1 MTKKTLYQLG
11 GSNQVKVWTI
21 EVIDNGTSSTI
32 LSTAGAQGGKM
43 REDKIDVTVGKGK
56 ETHYSQAVKDA
67 QSKFN
72 GKIKKGYVEDIT
84 KIQSSAVLGTAKL
97 PAPMLAHKYDPTK
110 KQSSSK
116 DLKGWGLEG
125 KRIAVQRK
133 KDGCR
138 CNIHVTATTAKAN
151 FRSGLPVPTEGIE
164 HILEAALKSF
174 QKIYKYVN
182 TKYGITEYTLD
193 GELFIP
199 ASIYPFSKAA
209 GLFKK
214 EEKDASEIAVLKQA
228 KLHLY
233 DVMLDANY
241 ETRYKIIQNW
251 KSPSI
256 HVEEAIFIIASEK
269 EIDKY
274 LQIFLAEGEEGL
286 MIRTLDCPYE
296 YKRSTSLLKCKIFE
310 DKEFVCVG
318 FEEDAR
324 GGFAGKVICKM
335 DVVAHG
341 SDGKLIENIRPGL
354 NFTQAEAK
362 DMWLN
367 QSKYIGKKVT
377 VTFFGR
383 SEYKVPR
390 FPKAKAFRGKND

>member
-1 MTKKTLYQLG
+1 MDKTILYQLG
-11 GSNQVKVWTI
+11 SSNQVKVWTM
-21 EVIDNGTSSTI
+21 EVIDNGKSSTVF
-32 LSTAGAQGGKM
+32 STAGEQGGKM
-43 REDKIDVTVGKGK
+43 REDKVEVTIGKGK
-56 ETHYSQAVKDA
+56 ESHYTQAVKDA
-67 QSKFN
+67 QSKIN
-72 GKIKKGYVEDIT
+72 GKIKKGYVADI
-84 KIQSSAVLGTAKL
+84 KLIQSSSVLGTDKL
-97 PAPMLAHKYDPTK
+97 PAPMLANKYDPTE

-116 DLKGWGLEG
+116 NLKNWGLVG
-125 KRIAVQRK
+125 KRIGVQRK

-138 CNIHVTATTAKAN
+138 CNIKLTATTAKAN
-151 FRSGLPVPTEGIE
+151 FRSGLPVPTQGIE
-164 HILEAALKSF
+164 HILDAALKSF

-182 TKYGITEYTLD
+182 EKYGITEYTLD

-214 EEKDASEIAVLKQA
+214 DSKDAFELGICKQA

-233 DVMLDANY
+233 DIMLAAGY

-256 HVEEAIFIIASEK
+256 HVEEAIFIIASES

-274 LQIFLAEGEEGL
+274 LQLFLAEGEEGL
-286 MIRTLDCPYE
+286 MIRTLDTPYE
-296 YKRSTSLLKCKIFE
+296 YKRSNSLLKCKIFE
-310 DKEFVCVG
+310 DKEFICVG
-318 FEEDAR
+318 FEEDVR
-324 GGFAGKVICKM
+324 GGFAGKVLCKM

-341 SDGKLIENIRPGL
+341 SDGVLIDILKPGL

-367 QSKYIGKKVT
+367 QKNYIGKKVT

-383 SEYKVPR
+383 SEYGVPR
-390 FPKAKAFRGKND
+390 FPKAKAFRSKND